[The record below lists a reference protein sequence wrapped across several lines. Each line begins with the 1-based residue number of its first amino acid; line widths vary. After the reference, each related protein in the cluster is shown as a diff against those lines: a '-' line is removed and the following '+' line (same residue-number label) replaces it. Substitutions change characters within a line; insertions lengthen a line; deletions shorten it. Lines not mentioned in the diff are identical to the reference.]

1 MEVSGKSSLN
11 DSLDYFC
18 QTGGQEVVD
27 IWDLNESLIPLSHGV
42 FQKWRKDQDAL
53 PLLHSIPFLISLF
66 IACGKPKVAEVV
78 ILQLNTLMY
87 WMEQRKDLMMTMGL
101 NTQMLDDIWI
111 ELHNARDTHYFNDKG
126 EATVAAFEKITSL
139 LKLRYM
145 TRDTRAA
152 ELGINRKRQEAEVQ
166 LLVAKYEKSGWSPTK
181 SKYKS
186 WLLRHVRAAAEKAKG
201 IINGTD
207 PKPAVLR
214 HRLLS
219 KGSEGLLSSFAKKN
233 ETSVV
238 GMLLGRHKKLQMQ
251 RWPSAS
257 RSASARTE
265 IKWQRSY
272 SKQVGRI
279 LSTIYSKKSYRKGG
293 CRHLGKIINF
303 KCYQT
308 PTSNQLHD

>member
-66 IACGKPKVAEVV
+66 IACGKPILISLFIACGKLKVSEVV

-126 EATVAAFEKITSL
+126 DATVAAFEKITSL

-152 ELGINRKRQEAEVQ
+152 ELGIIR
-166 LLVAKYEKSGWSPTK
+166 
-181 SKYKS
+181 
-186 WLLRHVRAAAEKAKG
+186 
-201 IINGTD
+201 
-207 PKPAVLR
+207 
-214 HRLLS
+214 
-219 KGSEGLLSSFAKKN
+219 
-233 ETSVV
+233 
-238 GMLLGRHKKLQMQ
+238 
-251 RWPSAS
+251 
-257 RSASARTE
+257 
-265 IKWQRSY
+265 
-272 SKQVGRI
+272 
-279 LSTIYSKKSYRKGG
+279 
-293 CRHLGKIINF
+293 
-303 KCYQT
+303 
-308 PTSNQLHD
+308 

>member
-219 KGSEGLLSSFAKKN
+219 KGSEGLLSSLEGTVAHCKKFQDFGGWHAAGSAQ
-233 ETSVV
+233 EVADAAVALGVDV
-238 GMLLGRHKKLQMQ
+238 GECKNRDEVAEKLLEAGWTYFEYYIFQEELSKGR
-251 RWPSAS
+251 
-257 RSASARTE
+257 
-265 IKWQRSY
+265 
-272 SKQVGRI
+272 V
-279 LSTIYSKKSYRKGG
+279 
-293 CRHLGKIINF
+293 
-303 KCYQT
+303 
-308 PTSNQLHD
+308 PTFG

>member
-42 FQKWRKDQDAL
+42 FQKWRIDQDAL

-139 LKLRYM
+139 LKLRY
-145 TRDTRAA
+145 
-152 ELGINRKRQEAEVQ
+152 
-166 LLVAKYEKSGWSPTK
+166 
-181 SKYKS
+181 
-186 WLLRHVRAAAEKAKG
+186 
-201 IINGTD
+201 
-207 PKPAVLR
+207 
-214 HRLLS
+214 LS
-219 KGSEGLLSSFAKKN
+219 LI
-233 ETSVV
+233 
-238 GMLLGRHKKLQMQ
+238 H
-251 RWPSAS
+251 
-257 RSASARTE
+257 
-265 IKWQRSY
+265 I
-272 SKQVGRI
+272 
-279 LSTIYSKKSYRKGG
+279 
-293 CRHLGKIINF
+293 
-303 KCYQT
+303 
-308 PTSNQLHD
+308 